1 MHDAFMFL
9 KRTFNAVN
17 VIAVSVRHRGDDLVI
32 PGSRVAKKHI
42 WNAGHHFT
50 NAELAHH
57 PSPKLEDLLH
67 LSFCCCGKPQRTLR
81 QKEGKRSIISWRTQA
96 DVAVN

>member
-1 MHDAFMFL
+1 MFL

-32 PGSRVAKKHI
+32 PGSRVAKKNI

-57 PSPKLEDLLH
+57 PFPQARGFVAPLFLL
-67 LSFCCCGKPQRTLR
+67 LR
-81 QKEGKRSIISWRTQA
+81 
-96 DVAVN
+96 